1 MIKHEEAR
9 KKLLF
14 SPLKINNGLIVGDL
28 FKFISD
34 YINEQEKKDELIQRW
49 KELADRFEK
58 SANDLEQKLEKIEE
72 LVEKAKRN
80 LLGDY
85 SKFEEAIYEL
95 LGMGKGERK

>member
-1 MIKHEEAR
+1 MIKHDEAKQR
-9 KKLLF
+9 LMN
-14 SPLKINNGLIVGDL
+14 INIRSVTIGDL
-28 FKFISD
+28 NFFTS
-34 YINEQEKKDELIQRW
+34 YITEQEKKDELIQRW